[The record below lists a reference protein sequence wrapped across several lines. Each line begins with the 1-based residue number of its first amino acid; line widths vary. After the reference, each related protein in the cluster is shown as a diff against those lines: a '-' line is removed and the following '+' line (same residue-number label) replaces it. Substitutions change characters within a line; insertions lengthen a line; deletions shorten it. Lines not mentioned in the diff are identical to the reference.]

1 MSRSSRVRIA
11 CVALTAASLAGCTT
25 TMKMEGKLQL
35 EGPLTL
41 SEGSYV
47 GSEMFDRLE
56 VGSDAMWSVALFGE
70 PDQRTTLGDGS
81 SVWRWTFRHYAMDTS
96 LSPSLLLSPT
106 ESSDD
111 DDAEAD
117 PEKVREPERTTITNT
132 YVHVVHGR
140 VDSKWQD

>member
-1 MSRSSRVRIA
+1 
-11 CVALTAASLAGCTT
+11 
-25 TMKMEGKLQL
+25 MKMEGKLQL

-56 VGSDAMWSVALFGE
+56 VGSDAMWAIALFGE
-70 PDQRTTLGDGS
+70 PERRTTLGDGS

-96 LSPSLLLSPT
+96 LSPSLLSVGDRAGRD
-106 ESSDD
+106 EDAQA
-111 DDAEAD
+111 DAE
-117 PEKVREPERTTITNT
+117 RTGGPERMTITNT
-132 YVHVVHGR
+132 YVHVVDGR